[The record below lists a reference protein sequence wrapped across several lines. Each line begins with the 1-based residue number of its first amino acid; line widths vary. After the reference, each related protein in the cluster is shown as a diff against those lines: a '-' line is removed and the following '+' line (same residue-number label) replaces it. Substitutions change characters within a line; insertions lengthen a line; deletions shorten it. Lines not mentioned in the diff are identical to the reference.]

1 MLPHPLKIF
10 KIQKYYQNEPK
21 FYGVYSRNN
30 LPKAK
35 DGGICNESWR
45 DKSIMVIIYVFT
57 ALELNIFQRNLKIHR
72 KKKYH
77 NKFLLNTRIQF
88 DNVWILLYQIYWC
101 YVKILLNYRYLFSPN
116 EYEKNDKIILKY
128 FH

>member
-45 DKSIMVIIYVFT
+45 DKSIRTCWT
-57 ALELNIFQRNLKIHR
+57 ALYVNGNNLCFYSFGAEHIPKEI
-72 KKKYH
+72 KKFIGKKSIITNFYWIQEY
-77 NKFLLNTRIQF
+77 NLIMYGYVCIRFIDVMLKF
-88 DNVWILLYQIYWC
+88 C
-101 YVKILLNYRYLFSPN
+101 
-116 EYEKNDKIILKY
+116 
-128 FH
+128 